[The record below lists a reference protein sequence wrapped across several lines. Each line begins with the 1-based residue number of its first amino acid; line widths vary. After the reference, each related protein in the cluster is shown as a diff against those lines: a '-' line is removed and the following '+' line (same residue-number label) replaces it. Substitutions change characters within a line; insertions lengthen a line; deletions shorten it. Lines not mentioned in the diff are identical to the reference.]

1 MSASTRR
8 LRHVQSSLAP
18 LPASAELPPL
28 PTWHLGTGPRDFE
41 GYGIS
46 PPNAAWPNG
55 AKASVVSRWIGKTVV
70 STSGAAETVTDMTDS
85 PGHGGG
91 EDVSVFP
98 ANHMPQQEVRI
109 RAGFGAERVASA
121 SPTGFFG

>member
-55 AKASVVSRWIGKTVV
+55 AKVAVSFVLNIEEG
-70 STSGAAETVTDMTDS
+70 SE
-85 PGHGGG
+85 
-91 EDVSVFP
+91 
-98 ANHMPQQEVRI
+98 
-109 RAGFGAERVASA
+109 RA
-121 SPTGFFG
+121 